1 MGRTFFSVRRIS
13 GNVCGR
19 AFLPLCQ
26 IICFIGR
33 GIGFLYFD
41 CGVKESRESSGRLCL
56 IRVYG
61 GGCRVPNSERFPSLI
76 FCTVCVCVRG
86 RDREERERRVDR
98 EKEKTVEQ
106 RERKEERKGGNREG
120 NR

>member
-1 MGRTFFSVRRIS
+1 MGICQRMGRTFFSVRRIS

-19 AFLPLCQ
+19 VFLPLCQ

-33 GIGFLYFD
+33 GMGFLYFD

-61 GGCRVPNSERFPSLI
+61 GGCRVPNSERFSSLI
-76 FCTVCVCVRG
+76 LYCVCMC
-86 RDREERERRVDR
+86 ERQRQR
-98 EKEKTVEQ
+98 
-106 RERKEERKGGNREG
+106 RERKKSG
-120 NR
+120 